1 MMTNHKE
8 FDKNKYI
15 VGSIITYYLGNT
27 KYIGHI
33 DRVDDSSVHLDY
45 MCFGETEHVEQNL
58 TFGDLSFELSSQED
72 IDIFCIAVCKHLK
85 KTATVIKLDNLKNNK
100 NKKFLS
106 EVENICQTYE
116 IYGDLR
122 KNILLQISNTLGIH

>member
-33 DRVDDSSVHLDY
+33 DRVDGSSVHFDY
-45 MCFGETEHVEQNL
+45 VCFGETGHVEQNL
-58 TFGDLSFELSSQED
+58 TWGDISFELSSQED
-72 IDIFCIAVCKHLK
+72 IIILSNAVCRHLK
-85 KTATVIKLDNLKNNK
+85 ETATRIMMDNLKNNRH
-100 NKKFLS
+100 KKFLS
-106 EVENICQTYE
+106 EVENMCQTYE
-116 IYGDLR
+116 IDDYLR
-122 KNILLQISNTLGIH
+122 KGILVQISTILNIH

>member
-1 MMTNHKE
+1 MTNHKE

-58 TFGDLSFELSSQED
+58 TYGDLSFELSSQED
-72 IDIFCIAVCKHLK
+72 IIILSNAVCRHLK
-85 KTATVIKLDNLKNNK
+85 ETATRIMMDNLKNNRH
-100 NKKFLS
+100 KKFLS

-122 KNILLQISNTLGIH
+122 KNILLQISNTLDIH

>member
-58 TFGDLSFELSSQED
+58 TYGDLSFELSSQED

-85 KTATVIKLDNLKNNK
+85 KIATVIKLDNLKNNK

-106 EVENICQTYE
+106 EVENMCQTYE
-116 IYGDLR
+116 IDDYLR
-122 KNILLQISNTLGIH
+122 KGILVQISTILNIH

>member
-1 MMTNHKE
+1 
-8 FDKNKYI
+8 
-15 VGSIITYYLGNT
+15 
-27 KYIGHI
+27 
-33 DRVDDSSVHLDY
+33 

-58 TFGDLSFELSSQED
+58 TYGDLSFELSSQED

-85 KTATVIKLDNLKNNK
+85 KIATVIKLDNLKNNMH
-100 NKKFLS
+100 KKFLN

-122 KNILLQISNTLGIH
+122 KNILLQISNTLDIH